1 MSQLLGVF
9 LPVELKRDE
18 PGLREFER
26 VEIVAREGMGCL
38 VGHDRRQRIG
48 VAADVGP

>member
-9 LPVELKRDE
+9 LPVELKWDE

-26 VEIVAREGMGCL
+26 VEVVAREGMGCL